1 MAKSSLMKI
10 LRRAYGIARM
20 SKKTGIPSDE
30 LLGMVTEA
38 QSRNFRTTRRRLL
51 QGGLGFAGAMAA
63 SNFFKG
69 GQRAMAQQTP
79 VLIVGAGIAG
89 LTAAYRLTQAGVPV
103 NIIEAR
109 NRVGGRIKTMEKVAG
124 TFLSADLGGE
134 YIDSDHAILRSLA
147 AELGLTEV
155 DLFVNQEGLAGTA
168 YYFGGRFV
176 PEAELVADV
185 APVVERIEADL
196 EAIDEFEDYTTLFPE
211 VIELDNL
218 SITEYLDSIET
229 TPLMRQIL
237 RVAYSVLYGSD
248 PDVQSSLNLIYFLGL
263 DEGTF
268 APFGISDERYVIP
281 GGNQQITNQLATFV
295 SGSIETGTVLEAINS
310 LSDGSYQVSLR
321 SGNSSFDRIYERIV
335 ITLPFSVLREVQIN
349 VDLPPA
355 KRLAIDTMG
364 YAPSSKLIT
373 AYRDRIWR
381 DFGFSSDVYSDVGFQ
396 NIEEAGQSRAALTP
410 GAALLTNYSGGT
422 IGTAIGSGTAEQQA
436 QQQLS
441 QYELVYPGI
450 SNTATPGNAVRVYWP
465 GDIYS
470 RGAYSSYLPGQ
481 WTQMYGVEGERVGNL
496 FFAGEHTSLEYQGYM
511 EGGCETGEIAA
522 MEILEDLG
530 LQGNVEAMRVRRA
543 SNLSNQETVP
553 RRPKRAARERNRFT
567 GN

>member
-1 MAKSSLMKI
+1 MGKSSLMTM

-30 LLGMVTEA
+30 LLGMVREA
-38 QSRNFRTTRRRLL
+38 QSNKFRTTRRRLL

-109 NRVGGRIKTMEKVAG
+109 NRVGGRIKTMAKVAG

-134 YIDSDHAILRSLA
+134 YIDSDHAIIRSLA

-155 DLFVNQEGLAGTA
+155 DLFANQEGLVGTG

-237 RVAYSVLYGSD
+237 RVTYSVLYASD

-263 DEGTF
+263 EEGTF
-268 APFGISDERYVIP
+268 APFGISDERYVIQ

-295 SGSIETGTVLEAINS
+295 SGSIETGTVLESISS
-310 LSDGSYQVSLR
+310 LSDGRYQVSLR
-321 SGNSSFDRIYERIV
+321 SGHSSFDRIYERIV

-364 YAPSSKLIT
+364 YAPGSKLIT

-381 DFGFSSDVYSDVGFQ
+381 DYGFSSDVYSDVGFQ
-396 NIEEAGQSRAALTP
+396 NI
-410 GAALLTNYSGGT
+410 
-422 IGTAIGSGTAEQQA
+422 
-436 QQQLS
+436 
-441 QYELVYPGI
+441 
-450 SNTATPGNAVRVYWP
+450 
-465 GDIYS
+465 
-470 RGAYSSYLPGQ
+470 
-481 WTQMYGVEGERVGNL
+481 
-496 FFAGEHTSLEYQGYM
+496 
-511 EGGCETGEIAA
+511 
-522 MEILEDLG
+522 
-530 LQGNVEAMRVRRA
+530 
-543 SNLSNQETVP
+543 
-553 RRPKRAARERNRFT
+553 
-567 GN
+567 